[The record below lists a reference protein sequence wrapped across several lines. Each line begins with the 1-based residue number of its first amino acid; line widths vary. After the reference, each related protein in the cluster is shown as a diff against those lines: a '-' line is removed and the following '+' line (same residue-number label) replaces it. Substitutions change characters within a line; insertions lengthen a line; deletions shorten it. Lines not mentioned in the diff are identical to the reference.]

1 MPTPIDLH
9 SHTLV
14 SDGLLSPTELVTKA
28 AADGLRALA
37 VTDHDTLAG
46 LAEAQ
51 AAAAPLGVRIVPGIE
66 LSVTHEGTDFHVL
79 GLFVNPAEPALAGLL
94 EARRQ
99 DRIARVHQT
108 LEKLATLG
116 ITISFDEVLQHSGE
130 EGVMGRPHI
139 ARAIV
144 AAGHAA
150 STDEVFAR
158 WLKNGG
164 PAHIPYPKLDSA
176 EGIAAVHAAGGVA
189 SLAHPVIDDGD
200 AKLESFKAAG
210 IDAVEVWHPSH
221 NPSQVRH
228 FEARAAELGLL
239 RSGGSDFHG
248 TGKKHSLTLGNPGCT
263 LEAFEALE
271 ALAQSRAQG

>member
-1 MPTPIDLH
+1 MPNPIDLH
-9 SHTLV
+9 SHTTQ
-14 SDGLLSPTELVTKA
+14 SDGMLSPTELVTKA
-28 AADGLRALA
+28 AGDGVTTLA

-51 AAAAPLGVRIVPGIE
+51 AAGEQHGVRIVPGIE

-79 GLFVNPAEPALAGLL
+79 GLFVDPAEPALAGLL
-94 EARRQ
+94 ESRRQ

-108 LEKLATLG
+108 LEKLAGLG
-116 ITISFDEVLQHSGE
+116 IAITFDDVLKFSGD

-144 AAGHAA
+144 EAGHAG

-164 PAHIPYPKLDSA
+164 PAHIPYPKLNSE
-176 EGIAAVHAAGGVA
+176 EGIAAIHAAGGVA

-200 AKLESFKAAG
+200 SKLESFKEAG
-210 IDAVEVWHPSH
+210 IEAVEVWHPSH

-228 FEARAAELGLL
+228 FEARAEELGLL

-248 TGKKHSLTLGNPGCT
+248 TGKKHSMTLGNPGCPPA
-263 LEAFEALE
+263 AFDALE
-271 ALAQSRAQG
+271 ALAQSKAQG

>member
-1 MPTPIDLH
+1 MGHPIDLH
-9 SHTLV
+9 SHTTQ

-28 AADGLRALA
+28 AKDGVTTLA

-51 AAAAPLGVRIVPGIE
+51 AVGETAGVRVIPGIE
-66 LSVTHEGTDFHVL
+66 LSVTHDGTDFHVL
-79 GLFVNPAEPALAGLL
+79 GLFVNPNEPALAGLL

-108 LEKLATLG
+108 LEKLAGLG
-116 ITISFDEVLQHSGE
+116 IAISFEEVLQFSGD

-144 AAGHAA
+144 AAGHAG

-176 EGIAAVHAAGGVA
+176 EGIAAVEAAGGVT
-189 SLAHPVIDDGD
+189 SLAHPAIDDGD
-200 AKLESFKAAG
+200 GKLESFKAAG
-210 IDAVEVWHPSH
+210 VDAVEVWHPSH

-228 FEARAAELGLL
+228 FDARAEALGLL
-239 RSGGSDFHG
+239 RTGGSDFHG
-248 TGKKHSLTLGNPGCT
+248 SGKKHSLTLGNPGCPP
-263 LEAFEALE
+263 EAFAALE
-271 ALAQSRAQG
+271 ALAATRSQG